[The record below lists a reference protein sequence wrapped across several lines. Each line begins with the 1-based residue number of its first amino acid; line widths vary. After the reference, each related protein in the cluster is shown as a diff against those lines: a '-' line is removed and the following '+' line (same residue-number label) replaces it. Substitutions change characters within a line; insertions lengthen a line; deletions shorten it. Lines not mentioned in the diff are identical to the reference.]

1 MKNKEK
7 FTTYTYTDVY
17 EYVDEN
23 GNPYLD
29 DNGNPYEFPILE
41 NKMCSSSAWK
51 KYSVSKNDD
60 LDADDPS
67 TGIAKCK
74 KHADKK
80 GKNLTYVSYDEG
92 SNKYK
97 CYKSDECN
105 YDKYAK
111 DYTTYDVSALY
122 DKSSKHKLAED
133 THIYTDYYDNE
144 YNIDILYNKRCSFS
158 AWKKFNKSSVANL
171 NEAIDKCLS
180 YGNQLT
186 YVSYDDSNNKYKCYK
201 TDECNYDKYA
211 KNYTTYDVSNIISEN
226 IIKKEEDIQEE
237 EEEKKDYTDLVN
249 SWTNDLDEMSVR
261 DYNDTQCTNVL
272 NSCIHTHYDTR
283 LFNKKNINKL
293 LDFLKIILYILVVCL
308 ISYYILSLN
317 LDFKVKLI
325 KLILFI
331 VILVSL
337 KIYHY
342 NFIFS
347 IIVILLLL
355 IYKILYVYK
364 IINDDNNQQQTLS
377 KFREVFK
384 DTKYDVIRFPPKS
397 FFKNIT
403 EYPKYK
409 IEAVSTD
416 SNFIKDVFIKW
427 DNFNFFQDYY
437 DDKGNLTNIKRERE
451 IEKK

>member
-17 EYVDEN
+17 EYVDERTDEY
-23 GNPYLD
+23 GNKINEVPLT
-29 DNGNPYEFPILE
+29 FPILE

-51 KYSVSKNDD
+51 KYSD

-74 KHADKK
+74 EYADNKK
-80 GKNLTYVSYDEG
+80 SDLTYVSYDEG

-97 CYKSDECN
+97 CYKSNECN

-111 DYTTYDVSALY
+111 NYTTYDVSALY
-122 DKSSKHKLAED
+122 DKSSKHKLAD
-133 THIYTDYYDNE
+133 QTHIYTDYYGNE
-144 YNIDILYNKRCSFS
+144 FNVDILYNKKCSFEE
-158 AWKKFNKSSVANL
+158 WKKFDDSSVNNL

-180 YGNQLT
+180 YGDQLT
-186 YVSYDDSNNKYKCYK
+186 YVSYDDGNNKYKCYK
-201 TDECNYDKYA
+201 TDECNYDEYA
-211 KNYTTYDVSNIISEN
+211 KNFTTYDVSNIINEKE
-226 IIKKEEDIQEE
+226 IIKENEDI
-237 EEEKKDYTDLVN
+237 EEEKQDYTDLVN
-249 SWTNDLDEMSVR
+249 SWTNDLNDMTVR
-261 DYNDTQCTNVL
+261 DYNDKQCTNVL

-355 IYKILYVYK
+355 LFKIFNVYK
-364 IINDDNNQQQTLS
+364 FIIKENNNKSKNKRGKITLS
-377 KFREVFK
+377 EFINEFI
-384 DTKYDVIRFPPKS
+384 DEKYDVIRFPPKI

-403 EYPKYK
+403 KEKK
-409 IEAVSTD
+409 EEED
-416 SNFIKDVFIKW
+416 SNFIKDVFTKW
-427 DNFNFFQDYY
+427 DNFNFFQYY
-437 DDKGNLTNIKRERE
+437 YHNKGYITNVK
-451 IEKK
+451 EK